1 MPDGY
6 TEVPPKVNLN
16 PTPLYH
22 RSELRPYLA
31 QPWELLA
38 PYLKKT
44 CPQAHHHC
52 PFCHQWLIQP
62 RGLRAHIKAKHQPL
76 HASCATAVAS
86 TQEHRKLLA
95 LGSTCRYCN
104 LTLRGAPIKHTT
116 ECSVLFLVHLLQA
129 VHALHS
135 PSSLQSEAR
144 PGHP

>member
-1 MPDGY
+1 MSPLPQTLRLVVQPSTTHHHQGRQKSLVPDGY

-16 PTPLYH
+16 PMPLYH

-38 PYLKKT
+38 SYLKKT

-86 TQEHRKLLA
+86 MQEHRKLLA
-95 LGSTCRYCN
+95 L
-104 LTLRGAPIKHTT
+104 
-116 ECSVLFLVHLLQA
+116 
-129 VHALHS
+129 
-135 PSSLQSEAR
+135 
-144 PGHP
+144 